1 MGLINCTGCTR
12 MLWTQTKPIANA
24 DRLTWQYI
32 FYFLFVRLF
41 WGAGLG
47 FFFCLLSFVHFPDIF
62 LSLKSVEFR
71 ENLLE
76 EAPMNIIS
84 RWEVWKLEAHV
95 YGKPWMKSRHGGS
108 VHLSPKKM

>member
-1 MGLINCTGCTR
+1 MLTGS
-12 MLWTQTKPIANA
+12 LGN
-24 DRLTWQYI
+24 I
-32 FYFLFVRLF
+32 FFTFCLFIL
-41 WGAGLG
+41 GGDLG

-84 RWEVWKLEAHV
+84 RWKVWKLEAYV
-95 YGKPWMKSRHGGS
+95 YGKPGMKSRHGGS